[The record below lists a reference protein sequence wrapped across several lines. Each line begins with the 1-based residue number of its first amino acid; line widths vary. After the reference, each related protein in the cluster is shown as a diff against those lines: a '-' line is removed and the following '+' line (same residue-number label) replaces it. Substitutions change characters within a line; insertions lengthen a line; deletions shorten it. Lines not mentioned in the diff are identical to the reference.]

1 MSEKGFVTVSR
12 KTMHQLIAEGTCTE
26 DDFREGGRRPHA
38 WGEGMSEC
46 LSVSCSCGKV
56 KRFTDQDLRELGWV
70 KAPLAGAPSVEDK
83 IKSAIEYEVGYLGNM
98 HERLSMNPKKDA
110 MLIVSIRAH
119 EHFLAK
125 LDELMEGSGKPKGDL
140 HE

>member
-1 MSEKGFVTVSR
+1 MSEKKLFVLEGYR
-12 KTMHQLIAEGTCTE
+12 EGTGKIPFGREATE
-26 DDFREGGRRPHA
+26 
-38 WGEGMSEC
+38 
-46 LSVSCSCGKV
+46 
-56 KRFTDQDLRELGWV
+56 QDLRALGWV